1 MPQLINIGNEFMRA
15 VKVKNEI
22 DCSKSKSKSWT
33 IYRDVLRIAYV
44 FFVVLILCGC
54 SKDEKKDESH
64 NMKELCENHYN
75 SLSIKQRID
84 ALLILADNDTT
95 KVLYSLSMPKQVLE
109 RLCSGKTSPTSH
121 TYNMTA
127 DLYVRTLLSNNQY
140 MDSLYE
146 DMKEQ
151 IEEVNKDKDELHKVN
166 WLLNNSFNEPL
177 QPVWEE
183 IIKKEVQ

>member
-22 DCSKSKSKSWT
+22 DCLKGKVKSWT
-33 IYRDVLRIAYV
+33 IYRDVMRIAYV
-44 FFVVLILCGC
+44 FFAVLILCGC
-54 SKDEKKDESH
+54 SKDEKNDYSH

-84 ALLILADNDTT
+84 ALLILANNDTT

-109 RLCSGKTSPTSH
+109 RLCGGKTSPTSH

-127 DLYVRTLLSNNQY
+127 DLYVKSLLSNNQY

-166 WLLNNSFNEPL
+166 WLINNSYNEPI
-177 QPVWEE
+177 QPVWEQ
-183 IIKKEVQ
+183 IIVKEEQ